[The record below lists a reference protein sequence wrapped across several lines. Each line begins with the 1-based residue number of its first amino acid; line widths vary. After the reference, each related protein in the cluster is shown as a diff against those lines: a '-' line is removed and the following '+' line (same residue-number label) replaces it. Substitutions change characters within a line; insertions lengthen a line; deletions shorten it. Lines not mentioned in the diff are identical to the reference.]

1 VSTIQLRR
9 YQLAPDSMDS
19 FLWWWRERLLPVR
32 RQYGFEIL
40 FGLINHEANEFVWAV
55 RHPGDK
61 VAFDHADKAYSTSPE
76 RASAVI
82 GLPPDLV
89 LATHVHKVQAVAA
102 EGLIGGKWR

>member
-1 VSTIQLRR
+1 MSTIQLRR
-9 YQLAPDSMDS
+9 YQLGPDSLDT

-55 RHPGDK
+55 RHSGDET
-61 VAFDHADKAYSTSPE
+61 AFDDADKAYSTSRE
-76 RASAVI
+76 RALAVV

-89 LATHVHKVQAVAA
+89 LATHVHKVQAIDDD
-102 EGLIGGKWR
+102 GLIGGKWI